1 MHNTQINRA
10 TGAAGRRPAQA
21 ATALAAALF
30 LLGCASTA
38 PVPTTELALS
48 AAAINTAVTAGA
60 PELAPAEMRSARD
73 KLERAKAAV
82 TAEDNTL
89 ARRLAE
95 QSLAE
100 AQLAAAKAQSSK
112 ARNAAAELQAS
123 IRVLR
128 EEINRQARP

>member
-1 MHNTQINRA
+1 LP
-10 TGAAGRRPAQA
+10 AARRSAQA
-21 ATALAAALF
+21 AAALAAALL
-30 LLGCASTA
+30 LLGCASTPA
-38 PVPTTELALS
+38 PTTELALS
-48 AAAINTAVTAGA
+48 AAAISTAENAGA
-60 PELAPAEMRSARD
+60 PELAPVEMRSARD
-73 KLERAKAAV
+73 KLVRARAAV
-82 TAEDNTL
+82 AAEDNTL

-100 AQLAAAKAQSSK
+100 AQLAAAKAQSTK